1 MLYKFKSK
9 AGADVIMLGPQGDQ
23 LLRLIGRSPSAQGIV
38 EATDMAAAIQALER
52 AVADDD
58 AAFAQRQAD
67 AAAAGDAAPRREGI
81 TLRARVWPLVEL
93 MRRAQSAGHD
103 IVWGV

>member
-38 EATDMAAAIQALER
+38 EAADMAAAIQALER

-58 AAFAQRQAD
+58 ASFAQRQAD
-67 AAAAGDAAPRREGI
+67 AAAAGEPAPRREGI
-81 TLRARVWPLVEL
+81 TLRARVWPVVEL
-93 MRRAQSAGHD
+93 MRRAQPDGHD